1 MVLAVVVDRCA
12 FVVVRVVNKVV
23 NNFRVVDNVV
33 SGFRVIGAAVTGFRV
48 AAKVVLDGA
57 SVL

>member
-1 MVLAVVVDRCA
+1 MVDRCA